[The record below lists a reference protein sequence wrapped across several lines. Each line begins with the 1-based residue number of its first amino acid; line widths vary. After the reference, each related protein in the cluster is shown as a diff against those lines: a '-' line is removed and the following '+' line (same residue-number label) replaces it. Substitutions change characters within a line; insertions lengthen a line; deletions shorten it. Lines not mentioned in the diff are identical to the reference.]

1 MSIPI
6 NVWTISIAV
15 TVVLWVWF
23 IIWDRTSPTVGYG
36 VDILGVAVIV
46 ALIVGS
52 VGWWAALILGYL
64 IFK

>member
-23 IIWDRTSPTVGYG
+23 ITWDRHQNVTGYG
-36 VDILGVAVIV
+36 PDIIGFTILV
-46 ALIVGS
+46 ALMAGS
-52 VGWWAALILGYL
+52 VGWWASLILGYF